1 MSTQRGTQRGTQG
14 NTQGTQRQLGG
25 SKTGHSTIGA
35 CLAPAHAPAPAATRR
50 TRRMHNTS
58 LSPWR
63 RWLVLT
69 LAMVTATG
77 GFSAHLPAAAQVRL
91 PALGESASDDLSVSA
106 ERRLGEQ
113 IMREGRRDP
122 LYLDDPVLLEYLLQL
137 WQPLV
142 EAAQKLGDINPEI
155 EHAFAFE
162 AFLVRDRSVNAFA
175 MPGGYVGVHL
185 GLIALTHTPD
195 QLASVLAHELTHV
208 TQRHIARSIAPQQR
222 ASLVALA
229 SLLLGI
235 FAASRSNSVDAANAA
250 ISTGQAVAVQSQLN
264 FSRDVEREADRIGF
278 GVLTTAGFAP
288 GGMAGMFEKLDSAS
302 RLTDSGSF
310 PYLRSHPLTVDR
322 IAEARNRT
330 LLAGQPLPAPSMLHA
345 AMQARARVLMDDSAQ
360 SLQRLNGASSSPVLA
375 DRVGAL
381 VAGALAAS
389 RLKDHARAQELI
401 TQAQQAAAQA
411 PLREP
416 ATERVL
422 ALFQAELA
430 MARGDGQGALAVLD
444 RRPARSSERPPLL
457 LRAQALLMQQQAS
470 AGAFN
475 PTTNATTATANNL
488 TPALRQSTEALQ
500 TWVSGH
506 SQDAAAW
513 ELLAATS
520 QALVG
525 GTEDQGMRLRA
536 LRAGAE
542 ARAVLGD
549 LTGAIDRLRS
559 AQQFS
564 RGATGQD
571 FIEGSVIDARLRQL
585 VAQRRQLQLDARE
598 SRGGRQGAPDEPSL
612 Q

>member
-1 MSTQRGTQRGTQG
+1 
-14 NTQGTQRQLGG
+14 
-25 SKTGHSTIGA
+25 
-35 CLAPAHAPAPAATRR
+35 
-50 TRRMHNTS
+50 MHTTS
-58 LSPWR
+58 LAPWR
-63 RWLVLT
+63 RLLALVLAT
-69 LAMVTATG
+69 ATATG
-77 GFSAHLPAAAQVRL
+77 GLSAHLPAAAQVRL

-106 ERRLGEQ
+106 ERRLGDQ

-122 LYLDDPVLLEYLLQL
+122 QYLDDPVLLEYLLQL

-155 EHAFAFE
+155 ERAFAFE

-185 GLIALTHTPD
+185 GLMALTQTPD

-229 SLLLGI
+229 SLLLGV
-235 FAASRSNSVDAANAA
+235 FAASRSNSVDMANAA
-250 ISTGQAVAVQSQLN
+250 ITTGQAAAIQTQLN
-264 FSRDVEREADRIGF
+264 FSRNVEREADRIGF
-278 GVLTTAGFAP
+278 NVLSAAGYAP
-288 GGMAGMFEKLDSAS
+288 GGMASMFEKMDAAS
-302 RLTDSGSF
+302 RITDSGSF

-322 IAEARNRT
+322 ISEARNRT
-330 LLAGQPLPAPSMLHA
+330 MLAGQPLPVPTLLHA

-389 RLKDHARAQELI
+389 MLKDHARAQSLAV
-401 TQAQQAAAQA
+401 QAQQEAAKAEQ
-411 PLREP
+411 REP
-416 ATERVL
+416 AAERVL
-422 ALFQAELA
+422 GLLQAELA
-430 MARGDGQGALAVLD
+430 MARGDAPGALAVLD
-444 RRPARSSERPPLL
+444 RLPARSSERPPLL
-457 LRAQALLMQQQAS
+457 LRAQALLMHQQAS
-470 AGAFN
+470 AG
-475 PTTNATTATANNL
+475 TTNDL

-500 TWVSGH
+500 TWVSDN
-506 SQDAAAW
+506 SQDATAW

-520 QALVG
+520 QTLVG
-525 GTEDQGMRLRA
+525 GTEGQGMRLRS

-598 SRGGRQGAPDEPSL
+598 SRGGRQGTPDEPSL

>member
-1 MSTQRGTQRGTQG
+1 MQ
-14 NTQGTQRQLGG
+14 NV
-25 SKTGHSTIGA
+25 
-35 CLAPAHAPAPAATRR
+35 
-50 TRRMHNTS
+50 S

-63 RWLVLT
+63 RLMALT
-69 LAMVTATG
+69 LAAATATG
-77 GFSAHLPAAAQVRL
+77 GLSAHLPAAAQIRL

-122 LYLDDPVLLEYLLQL
+122 QYLDDPLLLEYLLQL
-137 WQPLV
+137 WVPLV
-142 EAAQKLGDINPEI
+142 DAAKKLGDINPEI
-155 EHAFAFE
+155 ERAFAFE

-185 GLIALTHTPD
+185 GLMALTNTPD

-235 FAASRSNSVDAANAA
+235 FAASRSNSIDAANAA
-250 ISTGQAVAVQSQLN
+250 ISTGQAAAIQTQLN
-264 FSRDVEREADRIGF
+264 FSRDVEREADRIGYS
-278 GVLTTAGFAP
+278 VLTTAGFAS
-288 GGMAGMFEKLDSAS
+288 GGMAAMFEKLDSAS

-322 IAEARNRT
+322 ISEARNRT
-330 LLAGQPLPAPSMLHA
+330 LLAGQPLPAPSLLHA
-345 AMQARARVLMDDSAQ
+345 TMQARARVLMDDSAQ
-360 SLQRLNGASSSPVLA
+360 SLQRLSGASSSPVLA

-389 RLKDHARAQELI
+389 LLKDHTRAQTLLA
-401 TQAQQAAAQA
+401 QAQQEAAKA
-411 PLREP
+411 PQREP
-416 ATERVL
+416 AAERVL
-422 ALFQAELA
+422 ALLQAEV
-430 MARGDGQGALAVLD
+430 ALTRSDPQAALTVLD
-444 RRPARSSERPPLL
+444 RLPPSSTERPPLL
-457 LRAQALLMQQQAS
+457 LRAQALLMQKQANVNS
-470 AGAFN
+470 A
-475 PTTNATTATANNL
+475 PDL
-488 TPALRQSTEALQ
+488 TPALRQTTEALQ
-500 TWVSGH
+500 TWVSDH
-506 SQDAAAW
+506 SQDATAW

-525 GTEDQGMRLRA
+525 GSEGQGMRLRA
-536 LRAGAE
+536 LRASAE

-585 VAQRRQLQLDARE
+585 VAQRRQLQLDARDP
-598 SRGGRQGAPDEPSL
+598 RGGRQGQPDEPSL

>member
-1 MSTQRGTQRGTQG
+1 MIATTLRKEARRAASRERSAGWTTPSSAHPVPHR
-14 NTQGTQRQLGG
+14 LGALP
-25 SKTGHSTIGA
+25 T
-35 CLAPAHAPAPAATRR
+35 PPVRAATSRP
-50 TRRMHNTS
+50 RRMHTTP
-58 LSPWR
+58 LQPWR
-63 RWLVLT
+63 RL
-69 LAMVTATG
+69 LALALATATATS

-106 ERRLGEQ
+106 ERRLGDQ

-122 LYLDDPVLLEYLLQL
+122 QYLDDPVLLEYLQQL
-137 WQPLV
+137 WTPLV
-142 EAAQKLGDINPEI
+142 QAAQKLGDINPEI
-155 EHAFAFE
+155 ERAFAFE

-185 GLIALTHTPD
+185 GLIALTNTPD
-195 QLASVLAHELTHV
+195 QLASVLAHELSHV

-229 SLLLGI
+229 SLLLGV
-235 FAASRSNSVDAANAA
+235 FAASRSNSVDMANAA
-250 ISTGQAVAVQSQLN
+250 ITTGQAAAIQSQLN

-278 GVLTTAGFAP
+278 SVLAGAGFAT
-288 GGMAGMFEKLDSAS
+288 GGMAAMFEKLDSAS
-302 RLTDSGSF
+302 RLTDSGGF

-330 LLAGQPLPAPSMLHA
+330 LLAGQALPAPTILHA
-345 AMQARARVLMDDSAQ
+345 AMQARARVLMDDSAVT
-360 SLQRLNGASSSPVLA
+360 LQRLSGASSSPLLA

-389 RLKDHARAQELI
+389 QLKDHARAQALA
-401 TQAQQAAAQA
+401 TQAQAEAAKA
-411 PLREP
+411 PTPEP
-416 ATERVL
+416 AAERVL
-422 ALFQAELA
+422 ALLQAELA
-430 MARGDGQGALAVLD
+430 MARGNPQAALTALG
-444 RRPARSSERPPLL
+444 PWSTHTSERPPLL
-457 LRAQALLMQQQAS
+457 LRAQALLQQKQAS
-470 AGAFN
+470 AGA
-475 PTTNATTATANNL
+475 ASEL

-500 TWVSGH
+500 TWVSDH

-520 QALVG
+520 EALVG
-525 GTEDQGMRLRA
+525 GTEGQGMRLRA

-559 AQQFS
+559 AQQYS

-598 SRGGRQGAPDEPSL
+598 SRGGRPGSPDEPSL

>member
-1 MSTQRGTQRGTQG
+1 MQ
-14 NTQGTQRQLGG
+14 NV
-25 SKTGHSTIGA
+25 
-35 CLAPAHAPAPAATRR
+35 
-50 TRRMHNTS
+50 S

-63 RWLVLT
+63 RLMALT
-69 LAMVTATG
+69 LAAATATG
-77 GFSAHLPAAAQVRL
+77 GLSAHPPAAAQIRL

-122 LYLDDPVLLEYLLQL
+122 QYLDDPLLLEYLLQL
-137 WQPLV
+137 WVPLV
-142 EAAQKLGDINPEI
+142 DAAKKLGDINPEI
-155 EHAFAFE
+155 ERAFAFE

-185 GLIALTHTPD
+185 GLMALTNTPD

-235 FAASRSNSVDAANAA
+235 FAASRSNSIDAANAA
-250 ISTGQAVAVQSQLN
+250 ISTGQAAAIQTQLN
-264 FSRDVEREADRIGF
+264 FSRDVEREADRIGYS
-278 GVLTTAGFAP
+278 VLTTAGFAS
-288 GGMAGMFEKLDSAS
+288 GGMAAMFEKLDSAS

-322 IAEARNRT
+322 ISEARNRT
-330 LLAGQPLPAPSMLHA
+330 LLAGQPLPAPSLLHA
-345 AMQARARVLMDDSAQ
+345 TMQARARVLMDDSAQ
-360 SLQRLNGASSSPVLA
+360 SLQRLSGASSSPVLA

-389 RLKDHARAQELI
+389 LLKDHTRAQTLLA
-401 TQAQQAAAQA
+401 QAQQEAAKA
-411 PLREP
+411 PQREP
-416 ATERVL
+416 AAERVL
-422 ALFQAELA
+422 ALLQAEVALTRSDPQA
-430 MARGDGQGALAVLD
+430 ALAVLD
-444 RRPARSSERPPLL
+444 RLPATSAERPPLL
-457 LRAQALLMQQQAS
+457 LRAQALLMQKQANVSS
-470 AGAFN
+470 A
-475 PTTNATTATANNL
+475 PDL
-488 TPALRQSTEALQ
+488 TPALRQTTEALQ
-500 TWVSGH
+500 TWVSDH
-506 SQDAAAW
+506 SQDATAW

-520 QALVG
+520 QALEG
-525 GTEDQGMRLRA
+525 GSEGQGMRLRA
-536 LRAGAE
+536 LRASAE

-585 VAQRRQLQLDARE
+585 VAQRRQLQLDARDP
-598 SRGGRQGAPDEPSL
+598 RGGRQGQPDEPSL